1 MQSESLLES
10 ILKLSLATLCGGV
23 IGFER
28 KSAGKP
34 AGLRT
39 NMLICVGSA
48 LIMVLSINL
57 SYSVTDNL
65 QKSGDHEFHVVGDPA
80 RLAAQVVS
88 GVGFLGAGAILQSRG
103 SIVIGLTTAA
113 TVWANSAIGLCLG
126 AGYYIL
132 GLVSTT
138 IVLFILY
145 VVRFIESKTNSKQP
159 RPRTITIIHKKGK
172 KISQIKNDIYKK
184 GIFIGAESIKKRVN
198 EVEYKADILIPP
210 ILEEALVNQLTDDD
224 QILTFNITNT
234 I

>member
-1 MQSESLLES
+1 MPTEPILES

-57 SYSVTDNL
+57 SLSVTDNL
-65 QKSGDHEFHVVGDPA
+65 QKSGDPEIRVVGDPA

-88 GVGFLGAGAILQSRG
+88 GIGFLGAGAILQSRG

-126 AGYYIL
+126 AGFYIL

-145 VVRFIESKTNSKQP
+145 VVRFIESKTNNKQP

-172 KISQIKNDIYKK
+172 KISLIKNDIYKK

-210 ILEEALVNQLTDDD
+210 ILEEALVNQLTEDDH
-224 QILTFNITNT
+224 ILTFNITNT